1 MTVDDVIT
9 EQNAGLTLAE
19 RARVE
24 VMTAHL
30 TPQLVEVIQGL
41 SQTGATVRQVAEVIA
56 GLLARMVVKMD

>member
-9 EQNAGLTLAE
+9 EQNAGLTPSEKLK
-19 RARVE
+19 VE
-24 VMTAHL
+24 AMTDKL

-56 GLLARMVVKMD
+56 GLLARMVVKM